1 VPADTVD
8 VETLESTATA
18 SPIVTP
24 GPTGPPLRVLI
35 VDDNPAIHEDITKVL
50 AAPAAADAQLAAL
63 HGELFDEPGAGSYGG
78 YQIDSAYQG
87 QEDLKLLQAALAE
100 GRPYAVAI
108 VDVRMP
114 PGWDGIETVSR
125 LWEEDPE
132 LQIVI
137 CTAFSDHS
145 WTEIMD
151 RLQPGDGLL
160 IVRKP
165 FDSTEIRQTT
175 HTLATKWRLHRE
187 NRQRLRELQ
196 TVVAE
201 RTRAWVE
208 ASKELRRRNL
218 TPAPSGDL
226 AAVVAGYRA
235 LLIRPSSFD
244 PEVLEEMRK
253 IERAA
258 GLTPVEPRSY
268 PPRG

>member
-1 VPADTVD
+1 
-8 VETLESTATA
+8 VETLEGSGSATPVATTATA
-18 SPIVTP
+18 TA
-24 GPTGPPLRVLI
+24 GAPLRVLI
-35 VDDNPAIHEDITKVL
+35 IDDNPAIHDDITKVL
-50 AAPAAADAQLAAL
+50 AEAPAVDAQLAAL
-63 HGELFDEPGAGSYGG
+63 HGELFDEPGAGSYAG

-87 QEDLKLLQAALAE
+87 QEGLKLLQAGLAE

-114 PGWDGIETVSR
+114 PGWDGIETVGR
-125 LWEEDPE
+125 LWEKDPE
-132 LQIVI
+132 LQVVI

-151 RLQPGDGLL
+151 RLRPGDGLL

-175 HTLATKWRLHRE
+175 HTLANKWRLQRE

-208 ASKELRRRNL
+208 ANKELRRRKQ
-218 TPAPSGDL
+218 TPAPTGDL
-226 AAVVAGYRA
+226 TALVAGYRA
-235 LLIRPSSFD
+235 LLLRLSSFD

-253 IERAA
+253 LEAAA
-258 GLTPVEPRSY
+258 GLGPAEPRAY
-268 PPRG
+268 